1 LKGASQPASMASPY
15 SYDSSPWRGEIVSTM
30 ATNVP
35 WDVVRDASGG
45 SLLVKMLR
53 NEMAVDFKAAC
64 AGARFAPQSHFY
76 DYRKL
81 KSCFGH
87 VASP

>member
-1 LKGASQPASMASPY
+1 MASPY

-35 WDVVRDASGG
+35 WDVVRYASGG